1 MLALVAPRRSGYLP
15 RRYEDR
21 AGQTRAGASLA
32 EHSCSL
38 SSRQL
43 WSFCPVFRPAR
54 GLRLQNRSGLAS
66 RQDLLLRALQ
76 SRTCKASLRLAK
88 RPKKSMSAGTLTGV
102 SNTLISWLVSL
113 IRDESDGWS
122 GRGDRVVDCTLH
134 NLAHPKKSC
143 VNRRALWS
151 GGCTLGLGWW
161 LNSWVWGPTKKPLLR
176 KPRLF

>member
-1 MLALVAPRRSGYLP
+1 MLAVVAPRRSGYLP

-113 IRDESDGWS
+113 IRDAQSKKQEHKP
-122 GRGDRVVDCTLH
+122 RTHQTLAAS
-134 NLAHPKKSC
+134 LKAT
-143 VNRRALWS
+143 
-151 GGCTLGLGWW
+151 GGLG
-161 LNSWVWGPTKKPLLR
+161 VVTVLLIAR
-176 KPRLF
+176 CTTWHTPKSRV